1 MIAKVDI
8 TDLSTLAGWLVTFPL
23 DVVKT
28 RMQGSRMILATSS
41 PSPSSAVSVSP
52 NALPAMPLF
61 GQESPASRNVNPYRT
76 ILSTVVHSYR
86 TEGIRVF
93 FRGLSP
99 TLIR

>member
-1 MIAKVDI
+1 MISKVDI

-28 RMQGSRMILATSS
+28 RMQGSRMIPATSS
-41 PSPSSAVSVSP
+41 SLPSSAVGVSP
-52 NALPAMPLF
+52 NALPATPLL
-61 GQESPASRNVNPYRT
+61 GQESASPNVNPYRT
-76 ILSTVVHSYR
+76 ILSTVVYSYR

>member
-1 MIAKVDI
+1 M
-8 TDLSTLAGWLVTFPL
+8 TCHLSFSAGWLVTFPL

-28 RMQGSRMILATSS
+28 RMQGNRPTPVA
-41 PSPSSAVSVSP
+41 SVLQDT
-52 NALPAMPLF
+52 LPTTPLLR
-61 GQESPASRNVNPYRT
+61 QEPLGLRDVNPYRS
-76 ILSTVVHSYR
+76 ILSTIVHSYR